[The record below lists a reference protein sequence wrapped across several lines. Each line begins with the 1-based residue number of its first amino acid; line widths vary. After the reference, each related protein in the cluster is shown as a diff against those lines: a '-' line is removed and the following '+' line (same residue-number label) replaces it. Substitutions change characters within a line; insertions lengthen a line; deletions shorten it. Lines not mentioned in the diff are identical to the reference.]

1 MKKRKA
7 QNKKTIQSVEELPF
21 DLDMTVRLTE
31 IEALKFGKL
40 DAEIRNAAQGIQ
52 IANYR
57 KQELRMEFESKCRK
71 EDESMAELNGLIKK
85 LKPEY
90 EELLEELIK
99 KYNIRDRNHLSID
112 PDTRI
117 IREVE

>member
-1 MKKRKA
+1 MARKIKKL
-7 QNKKTIQSVEELPF
+7 KKGKQDF
-21 DLDMTVRLTE
+21 DLDMTIRLTE
-31 IEALKFGKL
+31 IEALTFGKL

-57 KQELRMEFESKCRK
+57 KQEFRIEYENKCRK
-71 EDESMAELNGLIKK
+71 EDNSVAELNMTIKK

-90 EELLEELIK
+90 EALVEELIK
-99 KYNIRDRNHLSID
+99 KYNIKDRNRMSID

-117 IREVE
+117 IREIEE